1 MNGGVCINGVCQ
13 CRKGFMGNFCQT
25 VEYVPDK
32 TNYSEYLRIFLFYI
46 ILVLIIIGLLAGGYL
61 LFKHAEDIK
70 NKLESIIPKRAE
82 PVPVPVVEEDPDDL
96 GGAGIVSGT
105 SRYGN
110 NAMINK

>member
-1 MNGGVCINGVCQ
+1 MNGGVCINGACK
-13 CRKGFMGNFCQT
+13 CRKGFMGNYCQM

-32 TNYSEYLRIFLFYI
+32 TNYTEYLRIFLFYI
-46 ILVLIIIGLLAGGYL
+46 IMVLIIIGLLAGGYL

-70 NKLESIIPKRAE
+70 NRLENMLPKRAD
-82 PVPVPVVEEDPDDL
+82 PIPVVDEDPDDL
-96 GGAGIVSGT
+96 AGGGIRSGT

>member
-1 MNGGVCINGVCQ
+1 
-13 CRKGFMGNFCQT
+13 MGNYCQT
-25 VEYVPDK
+25 MEYVPDK
-32 TNYSEYLRIFLFYI
+32 TNYTEYLRIFLFYI

-70 NKLESIIPKRAE
+70 NKLESMIPKRAE
-82 PVPVPVVEEDPDDL
+82 PMPVPVVEEDPDDL